1 MGEKPSTVVPRDEQQ
16 ARLIERLQAAG
27 GEPVDFEQLRAIG
40 IEHPAVL
47 SYELEVAGLPIVQ
60 ARDGDRRTL
69 ALDQPA
75 EPAPDGPRHGE
86 QGAARRTS
94 PAAQAGEIA
103 ARIAP
108 LRARAAVGAGAIA
121 QWLRPRVARAG
132 ERAIELRSDA
142 RVMALRGGAALGRA
156 DARRRTISSARVARA
171 ALLAGVLALSLAATA
186 ALAVALINL
195 TGTPRS
201 SLGADATRG
210 NTQRH
215 GTGAPSGAGR
225 TASAPRRPG
234 PSPPQA
240 SGGVPAPAPPAQA
253 SGGVSGS
260 PGVPA
265 PAPPARASPAAATA
279 LEAEGH
285 QLLTAGDYGVAV
297 DRLLGAIRA
306 SGQSLERCAEPTTE
320 ACLTFAYALYDLGRA
335 LRLKGEPG
343 AAIPVLSQRLRI
355 DNQRAVVQH
364 ELALAR
370 GSGA

>member
-1 MGEKPSTVVPRDEQQ
+1 MGEKPSAVVPRDEQQ

-27 GEPVDFEQLRAIG
+27 GDPVDFEELRAVG
-40 IEHPAVL
+40 IEHPAVI

-60 ARDGDRRTL
+60 ARDADRRTL

-75 EPAPDGPRHGE
+75 DPLPDGPRDGE
-86 QGAARRTS
+86 QGAAQRPS
-94 PAAQAGEIA
+94 PATKAGEIA
-103 ARIAP
+103 ARIAA
-108 LRARAAVGAGAIA
+108 LRERAAVGAGATA
-121 QWLRPRVARAG
+121 QWLRPRVTRAG
-132 ERAIELRSDA
+132 ERAIELGSHT
-142 RVMALRGGAALGRA
+142 RVLTLRGRAAIGRP
-156 DARRRTISSARVARA
+156 DGKRRTISSARVARA
-171 ALLAGVLALSLAATA
+171 ALLAGVLALSLAATV

-195 TGTPRS
+195 TSTPRS
-201 SLGADATRG
+201 SLGADATSG
-210 NTQRH
+210 STQRH
-215 GTGAPSGAGR
+215 GTGAANSAGR
-225 TASAPRRPG
+225 TASAPRRPA

-240 SGGVPAPAPPAQA
+240 SGGVPAPAPPAQP

-260 PGVPA
+260 RGVPA
-265 PAPPARASPAAATA
+265 PAQPARVSPAAATA

-285 QLLTAGDYGVAV
+285 QLLTTGDYGVAV

-343 AAIPVLSQRLRI
+343 AAIPVLSERLRI

>member
-1 MGEKPSTVVPRDEQQ
+1 MGEKPSSVVPRDEQQ

-27 GEPVDFEQLRAIG
+27 GDPVDFEELRAIG

-60 ARDGDRRTL
+60 ARDAERRTL
-69 ALDQPA
+69 ALDQPP
-75 EPAPDGPRHGE
+75 EPLPDSPR
-86 QGAARRTS
+86 GAARRPS

-108 LRARAAVGAGAIA
+108 LRERAGVRAGAIA
-121 QWLRPRVARAG
+121 QWLRPRLARAG
-132 ERAIELRSDA
+132 ERAIELGSHA
-142 RVMALRGGAALGRA
+142 RVMALRGRAAIGRA
-156 DARRRTISSARVARA
+156 DARRRTLSSARAARA
-171 ALLAGVLALSLAATA
+171 GLLAAVLALSLAATA
-186 ALAVALINL
+186 ALAVALISL
-195 TGTPRS
+195 TDTPRS
-201 SLGADATRG
+201 SLGADTSSG
-210 NTQRH
+210 HLERH
-215 GTGAPSGAGR
+215 GAGAPSSAGR
-225 TASAPRRPG
+225 SASAPRRPA
-234 PSPPQA
+234 PPPAQA
-240 SGGVPAPAPPAQA
+240 SGGVPAPAPPGQA
-253 SGGVSGS
+253 AGGVSGS
-260 PGVPA
+260 RGVPS

-279 LEAEGH
+279 LESEGH

-343 AAIPVLSQRLRI
+343 AAIPVLSERLRI